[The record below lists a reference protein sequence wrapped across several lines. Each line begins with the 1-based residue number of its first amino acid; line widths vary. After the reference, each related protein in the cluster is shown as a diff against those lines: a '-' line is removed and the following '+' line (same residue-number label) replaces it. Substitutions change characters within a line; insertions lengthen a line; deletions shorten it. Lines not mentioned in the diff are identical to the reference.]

1 MTGRTVWTIGVIGS
15 VEAVVGLG
23 QRLDSSSEVG
33 PSCLESSFKIEQ
45 VPRGHLDF
53 GKRSATGL
61 L

>member
-1 MTGRTVWTIGVIGS
+1 VIGS

-23 QRLDSSSEVG
+23 RRLDSSSEVG